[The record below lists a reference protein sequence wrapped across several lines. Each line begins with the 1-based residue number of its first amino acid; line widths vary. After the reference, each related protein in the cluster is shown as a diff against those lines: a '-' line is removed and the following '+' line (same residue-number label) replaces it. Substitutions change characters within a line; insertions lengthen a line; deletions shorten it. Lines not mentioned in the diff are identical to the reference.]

1 MGAQGAGGPNGTKL
15 YVNNPCP
22 GPVMTPFNLGGQWGG
37 RCPQEAASNPLERGI
52 GSGNKDF

>member
-1 MGAQGAGGPNGTKL
+1 MGAQGAEGLNGTKL

-37 RCPQEAASNPLERGI
+37 
-52 GSGNKDF
+52 